1 MIYHSYIRT
10 PAATQDRFRI
20 GVDDTIIVPLVLI
33 AFLARTLY
41 QVAFFIVSLASAFA
55 FALLLRVMTLPL
67 LVAATAGDGIAWM
80 IRQFADLPSVSAAKR
95 EAWHDLV
102 DRRWSGLRQRLSHK
116 AVALTAQSVLQ
127 RGISWAFQRCAAL
140 SPRAALLVIACV
152 ILWLP
157 LSAALSIAMHAVLL
171 ANAALLP
178 AWMQLLHPVATI
190 IAKSK
195 LLVLPAYP
203 AAWPQAKRHAWVQA
217 AVRCMH
223 RLAALKSMRKTA
235 HRYEQSKQAF
245 AQAGDVGVGL
255 GIKYT
260 FRSRH

>member
-1 MIYHSYIRT
+1 LIYHSYIRT

-41 QVAFFIVSLASAFA
+41 QVAFFHCIPGIGFCFRPPSSGNDIAIARCRYSRRRHSVADQAVRRPAVGVHGEAPSVARPCRSTLV
-55 FALLLRVMTLPL
+55 LLT
-67 LVAATAGDGIAWM
+67 ATAEPQG
-80 IRQFADLPSVSAAKR
+80 
-95 EAWHDLV
+95 
-102 DRRWSGLRQRLSHK
+102 
-116 AVALTAQSVLQ
+116 VALTTQCVLQ

-140 SPRAALLVIACV
+140 SPRAALLVVACV

-195 LLVLPAYP
+195 L
-203 AAWPQAKRHAWVQA
+203 R
-217 AVRCMH
+217 R
-223 RLAALKSMRKTA
+223 
-235 HRYEQSKQAF
+235 
-245 AQAGDVGVGL
+245 VGED
-255 GIKYT
+255 
-260 FRSRH
+260 